1 MQWVDFVRGACVLL
15 ACSSAGTPLALAP
28 QSVISSKTTPL
39 ILEENEGERRVV
51 RGWPGH
57 PEPGETFILKVDPKN
72 GGSSHLV
79 FMTVDLGQGG
89 EIPTH
94 RHPSADE
101 ILFFQTGTAKVRLGD
116 SVRVVHAGSTVFIPS
131 GTRISVS
138 NIGKEH
144 IKGVAVFSSPGFE
157 DYMRDVSVREG
168 EKNVPL
174 SETEDAEIAKRHP
187 HDVIYKEP

>member
-1 MQWVDFVRGACVLL
+1 MQLLDFARSSGVLL
-15 ACSSAGTPLALAP
+15 ACGVAAISFARLP
-28 QSVISSKTTPL
+28 QSSTTVKATPL

-79 FMTVDLGQGG
+79 FITVDLGQGG
-89 EIPTH
+89 EIATH

-131 GTRISVS
+131 GTWISVS

-187 HDVIYKEP
+187 HDVICKEP

>member
-1 MQWVDFVRGACVLL
+1 MQLRDFARSSGVLL
-15 ACSSAGTPLALAP
+15 ACGVAAISFARLP
-28 QSVISSKTTPL
+28 QSSTAVKATPL

-57 PEPGETFILKVDPKN
+57 PDPGETFILKVDPKN

-79 FMTVDLGQGG
+79 FITVDLGQGG
-89 EIPTH
+89 EIATH

-131 GTRISVS
+131 GTWISVS

-174 SETEDAEIAKRHP
+174 SETEDAEIAKRHS

>member
-1 MQWVDFVRGACVLL
+1 
-15 ACSSAGTPLALAP
+15 
-28 QSVISSKTTPL
+28 
-39 ILEENEGERRVV
+39 
-51 RGWPGH
+51 
-57 PEPGETFILKVDPKN
+57 
-72 GGSSHLV
+72 
-79 FMTVDLGQGG
+79 
-89 EIPTH
+89 
-94 RHPSADE
+94 
-101 ILFFQTGTAKVRLGD
+101 VRLGD

-131 GTRISVS
+131 GTWISVS

>member
-1 MQWVDFVRGACVLL
+1 MQLQDFARSSVLL
-15 ACSSAGTPLALAP
+15 ACTVAAILFARLP
-28 QSVISSKTTPL
+28 QSSTTVKTTPL
-39 ILEENEGERRVV
+39 VLEENEGERRVV

-79 FMTVDLGQGG
+79 FLTVDLGQGG

-101 ILFFQTGTAKVRLGD
+101 ILFFQTGTAKVCLGD

-131 GTRISVS
+131 GTWISVS

>member
-1 MQWVDFVRGACVLL
+1 MRWVDFVGVACVLL
-15 ACSSAGTPLALAP
+15 ACSSAGRPLALAQ

-79 FMTVDLGQGG
+79 FVTVDLDQGG

-94 RHPSADE
+94 RHPSSDE
-101 ILFFQTGTAKVRLGD
+101 ILFFETGTAKVRLGD

-131 GTRISVS
+131 GTWISVS

-174 SETEDAEIAKRHP
+174 SESEDAAIAKKHT
-187 HDVIYKEP
+187 HAVIFREQ